1 MAKHQTYR
9 SFVARPSHVLD
20 LNGELLDATAVMAE
34 LTAEVRGVSAY
45 ATYVVRNDMK
55 LGPELANVNIV
66 QPAVAGRR
74 AGVTMPDFLAT
85 GKSGRSRKEFLIQH
99 NVVTAFRSWQE
110 RIDAVNGTSS
120 KYVSQGWK
128 RTMNAAAPSY
138 GEAYVNLGAV
148 DKQYAVIESNPFTT
162 GEIVLKMV
170 IRGAWYRL
178 IFRFDKARFP
188 EGKVTLPLVK
198 VENNQPVFIFSVV
211 TDNSIVQ
218 FSGDYV
224 IGVDVGINNY
234 ATVVVRNS
242 DTGRV
247 VHETTLSQRV
257 HSLWNSVRA
266 SERQVKQL
274 HKKARSLLYD
284 RQGKMAALDE
294 AQLHREAASRKKRE
308 LAILAAQEIAY
319 LSHVY
324 DNAVVAVEDLSWI
337 SNTMQNGRWNRGAFI
352 QWLTHYVTQNGG
364 WVVSVNSANTSQICH
379 VCGEKVKHPAHEV
392 SVCPK
397 HGAMDRDVNAAAN
410 IAARAVPK
418 VEKAR
423 KTRAKNRKLQPQVA
437 LKTPVARGSLKYP
450 GRDRTKHVP
459 TPKRKN
465 RPRNVRE
472 VILPSS
478 PARVNMTTVL
488 ADCGAYGTTET
499 SQAAINLGNM
509 AYECRLC
516 TLN

>member
-1 MAKHQTYR
+1 MAKNQAYKA
-9 SFVARPSHVLD
+9 FAVRPSRVLD
-20 LNGELLDATAVMAE
+20 LNGEVLDAAPVMAE
-34 LTAEVRGVSAY
+34 LTSEVRGISGY

-55 LGPELANVNIV
+55 LGSELANVNVV

-85 GKSGRSRKEFLIQH
+85 GKSGRSRKEFLVQH

-128 RTMNAAAPSY
+128 RTMNAAA
-138 GEAYVNLGAV
+138 
-148 DKQYAVIESNPFTT
+148 
-162 GEIVLKMV
+162 
-170 IRGAWYRL
+170 
-178 IFRFDKARFP
+178 
-188 EGKVTLPLVK
+188 
-198 VENNQPVFIFSVV
+198 
-211 TDNSIVQ
+211 
-218 FSGDYV
+218 
-224 IGVDVGINNY
+224 
-234 ATVVVRNS
+234 
-242 DTGRV
+242 
-247 VHETTLSQRV
+247 
-257 HSLWNSVRA
+257 
-266 SERQVKQL
+266 
-274 HKKARSLLYD
+274 
-284 RQGKMAALDE
+284 
-294 AQLHREAASRKKRE
+294 
-308 LAILAAQEIAY
+308 
-319 LSHVY
+319 
-324 DNAVVAVEDLSWI
+324 
-337 SNTMQNGRWNRGAFI
+337 
-352 QWLTHYVTQNGG
+352 
-364 WVVSVNSANTSQICH
+364 
-379 VCGEKVKHPAHEV
+379 
-392 SVCPK
+392 
-397 HGAMDRDVNAAAN
+397 N

-423 KTRAKNRKLQPQVA
+423 KTRAKSRKLQPQVA
-437 LKTPVARGSLKYP
+437 LKTPVARDSLRYP

-478 PARVNMTTVL
+478 PARVNMTTVI